1 MTSIPNLIQKDQL
14 VRERIIRSAFAQFAL
29 YGIKSISMDAIAQN
43 MSMSKRTIYGHFND
57 KEELLT
63 EGIDYCCRLAQRIY
77 TATSQEQERPTP
89 IATILGFYNKV
100 REDPQCY
107 SLRFYEDLRKF
118 PQALD
123 KFELEKDNFA
133 KECRALFMKGV
144 KEGYFLP
151 DVNYEILSLLV
162 KDKILGLHPSH
173 TYLHYSFLDVCD
185 AVVYTFIRGIC
196 TSKGIQNLEELL
208 QR

>member
-1 MTSIPNLIQKDQL
+1 MTSVPNLIQKDQL
-14 VRERIIRSAFAQFAL
+14 AKERIIRSAFAQFAI

-43 MSMSKRTIYGHFND
+43 MSISKRTIYGYFND

-63 EGIDYCCRLAQRIY
+63 EGIDYCCRLAQRVY
-77 TATSQEQERPTP
+77 TETSQKQESTTP
-89 IATILGFYNKV
+89 IAAILGFYNKI
-100 REDPQCY
+100 RENPQCY
-107 SLRFYEDLRKF
+107 SSRFYEDLRKF

-123 KFELEKDNFA
+123 KFELERDHFA
-133 KECRALFMKGV
+133 KECRALFTQGV

-185 AVVYTFIRGIC
+185 TVVHTFIRGIC
-196 TSKGIQNLEELL
+196 TTKGIQNLEGLL

>member
-1 MTSIPNLIQKDQL
+1 MTSVSNLIQKDQL
-14 VRERIIRSAFAQFAL
+14 VKERIIRSAFAQFAL

-43 MSMSKRTIYGHFND
+43 MSISKRTIYGYFND

-63 EGIDYCCRLAQRIY
+63 EGIDYCCRLAQRVY
-77 TATSQEQERPTP
+77 TETNQEQEFLTP
-89 IATILGFYNKV
+89 LAMILGFYNKI
-100 REDPQCY
+100 RENPQCY
-107 SLRFYEDLRKF
+107 SSRFYEDLRKF
-118 PQALD
+118 PQALE
-123 KFELEKDNFA
+123 KFELERDHFA
-133 KECRALFMKGV
+133 KECRAVFARGV

-185 AVVYTFIRGIC
+185 SVVYTFVRGIC
-196 TSKGIQNLEELL
+196 TSKGIQNLEELR